1 MLPLEIRK
9 YLFDIR
15 EACELI
21 TQFTAGKTY
30 DNFHAD
36 RMLRSAVERQ
46 FEIIGEALNQAL
58 QRDPA
63 MSISIS
69 NASRIIS
76 FRHRLIHGYA
86 TVSDEV
92 VWGILETN
100 LPVLTREVSQLLA
113 DAEKNN

>member
-15 EACELI
+15 EACDLI
-21 TQFTAGKTY
+21 TQFTQGKTY
-30 DNFHAD
+30 ADFHAD

-58 QRDPA
+58 QRDPGIGSA
-63 MSISIS
+63 ISS
-69 NASRIIS
+69 TGRIIA

-92 VWGILETN
+92 VWGVIETN
-100 LPVLTREVSQLLA
+100 LPILAREVNRLLA
-113 DAEKNN
+113 DAEKDV

>member
-30 DNFHAD
+30 DDFHAD
-36 RMLRSAVERQ
+36 LMLRSAVERQ
-46 FEIIGEALNQAL
+46 FEIIGEALNQTL

-63 MSISIS
+63 LGPAIS
-69 NASRIIS
+69 NTGRIIA
-76 FRHRLIHGYA
+76 FRHRLIYGYA

-92 VWGILETN
+92 VWGVLETH
-100 LPVLTREVSQLLA
+100 LPVLTREVSRLLS
-113 DAEKNN
+113 DAEQNK